1 MFEDDSYVQVTD
13 KHVHHI
19 IGQELRSWENPD
31 GFIKKIVSNKS
42 QLLILKENNDLV
54 YFEFDKGTR
63 SLQCIKKQ
71 SNQLIKN
78 LLAIE
83 DIEIG
88 YVQPGRQRFRYF
100 FASLDDGTIRVFSL
114 EPENL
119 FD

>member
-63 SLQCIKKQ
+63 SLQCIK
-71 SNQLIKN
+71 N
-78 LLAIE
+78 
-83 DIEIG
+83 
-88 YVQPGRQRFRYF
+88 
-100 FASLDDGTIRVFSL
+100 
-114 EPENL
+114 
-119 FD
+119 